1 MSRRLRL
8 CATVF
13 VTVGVTYTFMG
24 RGPDA
29 TAPLLL
35 IGLLLAL
42 GPLLMDRRGRR
53 RPGIPP

>member
-1 MSRRLRL
+1 MFRRLRL

-35 IGLLLAL
+35 IGLLLAIAS
-42 GPLLMDRRGRR
+42 LLLD
-53 RPGIPP
+53 RPGPP